1 MAAGAVSLRKSH
13 DIAILSFCNIVKGQA
28 KCTIIPI
35 TCFSYDIM
43 RKWIICIIACQNFS
57 LSDEIFQIISN
68 EIMIIS
74 DVFIRITYF
83 IISSM
88 KKWEKQLISHSKCT
102 YIVELLHKNVIA
114 LDFPNK
120 NRQKY
125 VCSIPRYT
133 SICMSWSLLT
143 MTWHFCWVFQKNI
156 LQHEH
161 GTGLGCASGWNDY
174 GFSIS
179 DNTNNHRLI
188 IQFFTSTDTD
198 VVGSK
203 FEIFGGLNFFPMYGL
218 W

>member
-1 MAAGAVSLRKSH
+1 
-13 DIAILSFCNIVKGQA
+13 
-28 KCTIIPI
+28 
-35 TCFSYDIM
+35 M
-43 RKWIICIIACQNFS
+43 RKWIIRIIACQNFS

-68 EIMIIS
+68 EIMINS

-125 VCSIPRYT
+125 VCSIPRYI
-133 SICMSWSLLT
+133 SISMSWSLLT

-161 GTGLGCASGWNDY
+161 GTGLGCASGWMIMVFPY
-174 GFSIS
+174 
-179 DNTNNHRLI
+179 RI
-188 IQFFTSTDTD
+188 IPIITD
-198 VVGSK
+198 
-203 FEIFGGLNFFPMYGL
+203 
-218 W
+218 